1 MIVGAGMVGAACA
14 LYMAR
19 AGLDVALL
27 DRGPVAAGTTGAGEG
42 DLLVSDKGPGPE
54 LDLALL
60 SGRLWADLGEELGEA
75 VEYEAKGGVVV
86 AATPEGLTA
95 LETFAAGQRAAGVEA
110 VPVAADQLHSLEPH
124 LAPGLAGAVHYP
136 QDTQVMPALAAAHLV
151 RASGARLLTGR
162 TVTEVLRGADGA
174 VRGVR
179 TDRGDVHAPA
189 VVNAAGTW
197 GAAVAG
203 LAGVFLPVLPRRG
216 FVLVTEPL
224 PRRVRHKVYA
234 ADRPMPATRSSA
246 PSAAPAALPSLGGK
260 KRSYREPV
268 ADALRAALIAGELRA
283 GEVYSAPTL
292 AARFGV
298 SATPVR
304 EAMLDLAKEGLVDTV
319 PNKGFRVTAVS
330 EKQLDE
336 YTHIRSLIEIPTTV
350 QLATTADP
358 VSLEAL
364 RPAAREI
371 VTAAAAGDLI
381 AYVEADI
388 RFHLGLLALAGNAH
402 LVEVVGDLRE
412 RSLLYGLNALV
423 EAGRLQDSAEEHL
436 ELLDALMDR
445 DPEAVRRVMTRHLG
459 HVRGLW
465 AAH

>member
-1 MIVGAGMVGAACA
+1 
-14 LYMAR
+14 
-19 AGLDVALL
+19 
-27 DRGPVAAGTTGAGEG
+27 
-42 DLLVSDKGPGPE
+42 
-54 LDLALL
+54 
-60 SGRLWADLGEELGEA
+60 
-75 VEYEAKGGVVV
+75 
-86 AATPEGLTA
+86 
-95 LETFAAGQRAAGVEA
+95 
-110 VPVAADQLHSLEPH
+110 
-124 LAPGLAGAVHYP
+124 
-136 QDTQVMPALAAAHLV
+136 
-151 RASGARLLTGR
+151 
-162 TVTEVLRGADGA
+162 
-174 VRGVR
+174 
-179 TDRGDVHAPA
+179 
-189 VVNAAGTW
+189 
-197 GAAVAG
+197 
-203 LAGVFLPVLPRRG
+203 
-216 FVLVTEPL
+216 
-224 PRRVRHKVYA
+224 
-234 ADRPMPATRSSA
+234 MPATRSSA
-246 PSAAPAALPSLGGK
+246 PSAAPAALPVLGGK
-260 KRSYREPV
+260 KSSYRERV

-350 QLATTADP
+350 QLATTADR

-402 LVEVVGDLRE
+402 LVEVVGDLRK
-412 RSLLYGLNALV
+412 RSRLYGLNALV

-436 ELLDALMDR
+436 ELLDALVDR

-459 HVRGLW
+459 HVRGPW